1 MHHARVAVI
10 GLLTVAL
17 AACYG
22 GGPSESERE
31 HAFLQHVKENGSD
44 EGRIEDFESHQCT
57 KAESAP
63 SYNCDVSAKV
73 QDLGRDFGHQLDGV
87 YAFTKVGG
95 AWKVTGRVQ

>member
-1 MHHARVAVI
+1 MSKARVAVI
-10 GLLTVAL
+10 GML
-17 AACYG
+17 AFVLASCSG
-22 GGPSESERE
+22 DGPSESERE

-73 QDLGRDFGHQLDGV
+73 QDLGRDFGHQMDGI
-87 YAFTKVGG
+87 YSFTEVGG